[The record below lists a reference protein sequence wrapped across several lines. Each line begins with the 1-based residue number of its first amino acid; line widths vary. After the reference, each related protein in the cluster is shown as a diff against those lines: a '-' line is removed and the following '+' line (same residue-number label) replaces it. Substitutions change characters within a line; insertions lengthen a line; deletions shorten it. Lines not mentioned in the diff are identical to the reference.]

1 MTEPESQS
9 NGEPL
14 AVCTIVSKNYLAYA
28 RVLAESLR
36 QQHADSHF
44 FVLLVDRVD
53 GQFDPRAEPFSLVE
67 IEQLPIPDVARFCF
81 QYNVVELNTAAKP
94 YFLAYLFEKYGLH
107 KLIYLDPDIMV
118 LHDLNALAALLD
130 EHAIVLTPH
139 MLAPLDDERHPNELD
154 ILKSGAYNLG
164 FIALS
169 DRPETQQFLSWWQE
183 RLYTRCQANFA
194 RGLFVDQRWIDLVPG
209 YFNGV
214 HILRDPGYNVAYWNL
229 HERVVTMRDGQPSVN
244 DGPCYFVHFSGYDP
258 TDPQRVSKYQERF
271 TMADVGDAVQLFEKY
286 GDRLFAHGF
295 ETTRRWPYAFGSFDN
310 GVRVPDLVRRI
321 YLKLSDEA
329 VRFGDPFVTAGEGSF
344 YHWLKSFQG
353 RRLPPLLQAVHETYP
368 DLMQVFPQLRG
379 RQKWGFLRWMLRE
392 GKARCD
398 MDDGLLEDVRSAVDV
413 KERRTAPRVTVRPAA
428 AARPFGVNVSGY
440 FQSEKGV
447 GEAARAM
454 VRALDAAGI
463 PYVLNNVTD
472 TGSVNACNGLP
483 QFSDANPYAVNVVQV
498 AIDQVPAFQRSR
510 PEYFA
515 GRHNVAYW
523 NWELASFPAQ
533 WMESFRPFEEVWV
546 PSTFTLSSVAAAS
559 PVPVRWLPFALSEP
573 AAQPPF
579 GRERF
584 HLPRHAFV
592 FLFVFDFHSFLAR
605 KNPLAVIDVFRRA
618 FDERSDVLLV
628 LKTAHAKD
636 TPEAFAQVQ
645 AACRNRG
652 NIRLIEDVLDRSE
665 LEGLM
670 MLCDAY
676 VSLHRAEG
684 YGLTLLEAMALGK
697 PVIATNYSANEDFM
711 NAENS
716 LPVRYSL
723 VEIEQ
728 DHGPYRRGCVWA
740 EPDLEHAGELMRCL
754 VEDRDLGQRLGA
766 QARQDV
772 LRELNPAHVGG
783 LLHERLVSLM
793 ERPLTTET
801 MPLQLLPAQVLDP
814 LQELRDANL
823 RLENSQP
830 TFAGRLLNAAKKIVR
845 HLMPPVL
852 DRQAVYNAMV
862 FDAVARLAQRVEQ
875 QQREVAEMTRIAVQQ
890 RFRSRQAG

>member
-1 MTEPESQS
+1 MTEQEPESS
-9 NGEPL
+9 GEPL

-36 QQHADSHF
+36 QHHPDSQF

-53 GQFDPRAEPFSLVE
+53 GHFDPRAEPFCLVE
-67 IEQLPIPDVARFCF
+67 IEHLPIPDVARFCF

-94 YFLAYLFEKYGLH
+94 YFLAHLFEKYGLR
-107 KLIYLDPDIMV
+107 KVVYLDPDIMI
-118 LHDLNALAALLD
+118 LHDLHKLSALLD

-139 MLAPLDDERHPNELD
+139 MLAPLDDQRHPNELD

-164 FIALS
+164 FIALANQ
-169 DRPETQQFLSWWQE
+169 PVTHQFLHWWQQ
-183 RLYTRCQANFA
+183 RLYTGCQANFA

-209 YFNGV
+209 YFAGV
-214 HILRDPGYNVAYWNL
+214 HVLRDPGYNVAYWNL
-229 HERVVTMRDGQPSVN
+229 HERAVTMRDGQPFVN

-258 TDPQRVSKYQERF
+258 TDPQRVSKYQERY
-271 TMADVGDAVQLFEKY
+271 TMADVGDAVQLFDRY
-286 GDRLFAHGF
+286 GDRLLAHGF
-295 ETTRRWPYAFGSFDN
+295 DTTRRWPYTFGSFDN
-310 GVRVPDLVRRI
+310 GIKIPDLVRRI
-321 YLKLSDEA
+321 YLKLGDEA
-329 VRFGDPFVTAGEGSF
+329 ARFGNPFTTSGEDTF
-344 YHWLKSFQG
+344 FRWLKSFQ
-353 RRLPPLLQAVHETYP
+353 RRQLPPLLHAVHEAYP
-368 DLMQVFPQLRG
+368 DLMQVFPQHRG
-379 RQKWGFLRWMLRE
+379 KQKWAFLRWMLRE

-398 MDDGLLEDVRSAVDV
+398 MDDGLLDEVRAAVDARDR
-413 KERRTAPRVTVRPAA
+413 KPTTRVTVRAA
-428 AARPFGVNVSGY
+428 ASARPFGVNVAGY

-454 VRALDAAGI
+454 IRALDAAGI

-472 TGSVNACNGLP
+472 CGSVNKHTDLP
-483 QFSDANPYAVNVVQV
+483 QFSETNPYAVNVVQV
-498 AIDQVPAFQRSR
+498 AIDQVPSFVRSR
-510 PEYFA
+510 PDYFV
-515 GRHNVAYW
+515 GRHNVGYW

-533 WMESFRPFEEVWV
+533 WMESFRPFDEVWV
-546 PSTFTLSSVAAAS
+546 PSTFTLSSVAVAS

-584 HLPRHAFV
+584 GLPRRAFV

-605 KNPLAVIDVFRRA
+605 KNPLAAIDAFCRA
-618 FDERSDVLLV
+618 FDDRPDVMLV

-645 AACRNRG
+645 KACRDRG
-652 NIRLIEDVLDRSE
+652 NIRLIEDVLNRAE

-676 VSLHRAEG
+676 VSLHRSEG
-684 YGLTLLEAMALGK
+684 YGLTLLEAMRVGK

-711 NAENS
+711 NLENS
-716 LPVRYSL
+716 LPVRYQL

-740 EPDLEHAGELMRCL
+740 EPDVEHAAEQMCRV
-754 VEDRDLGQRLGA
+754 VEDRELGRRLGEQA
-766 QARQDV
+766 QQDV
-772 LRELNPAHVGG
+772 LRELNATYVGS

-793 ERPLTTET
+793 ERPLTTEAA
-801 MPLQLLPAQVLDP
+801 PLKLLPAQVLDP

-823 RLENSQP
+823 RLEDAQP
-830 TFAGRLLNAAKKIVR
+830 TLVSRMLNAAKKVVR
-845 HLMPPVL
+845 HMMPPVL
-852 DRQAVYNAMV
+852 DRQAVYNALV

-875 QQREVAEMTRIAVQQ
+875 QQREVAEMTRVAVQQ